1 MKLTL
6 YSVAC
11 PKCGF
16 LFESPYTGPVGAIEF
31 CGFCIGIPEVFRRCN
46 DIVYFSCPE
55 CKASFKVNLAMTP
68 RRELEDEVERE
79 EEIWKN

>member
-6 YSVAC
+6 YSIAC

-16 LFESPYTGPVGAIEF
+16 LFESPYTGPVGAI
-31 CGFCIGIPEVFRRCN
+31 GLLGLGIGIPEVFRRRR
-46 DIVYFSCPE
+46 DIVNFSCPE
-55 CKASFKVNLAMTP
+55 CKASFYINLAMTP